1 MEIATAPLI
10 LQVPSQ
16 GKLERRLRETE
27 FPGVPDGAVVIE
39 AGATD
44 DQGVLEAYDVGEV
57 VVSVPSP
64 EALTREPDEVR
75 EVIAKAGPGSEPLVI
90 EIEAAEELTDK
101 ELAVLLDAAGRSS
114 RAVLVRIV
122 REV

>member
-1 MEIATAPLI
+1 VDIAAAPLI
-10 LQVPSQ
+10 VQVPSQ
-16 GKLERRLRETE
+16 GKLERRLRESKL
-27 FPGVPDGAVVIE
+27 PGVPDGALVIE

-44 DQGVLEAYDVGEV
+44 DHGVLEALDVGEV

-64 EALTREPDEVR
+64 ETLTREPGEVR
-75 EVIAKAGPGSEPLVI
+75 EVIAQAGPGSEPLVI
-90 EIEAAEELTDK
+90 EIEAAEELTGK
-101 ELAVLLDAAGRSS
+101 ELAVLLEAAASSS